1 MNRREAII
9 AGMAGMTAAV
19 AVRRTANAQASLA
32 ANPELEQIRALLGA
46 HDEALANHDLNG
58 SWHA

>member
-19 AVRRTANAQASLA
+19 AVPGNSATGTKDTQ
-32 ANPELEQIRALLGA
+32 
-46 HDEALANHDLNG
+46 
-58 SWHA
+58 